1 MTTLDRLRSWF
12 SIAII
17 ALIWI
22 NTGLIAVRSFFTTE
36 ASPSVLI
43 AGGLAIAGAATI
55 SWAMDRTGLS
65 TRIVTSLALAAQTAL
80 MVYGFSGSSLQ
91 IDIHM
96 YFFATLAICA
106 GWIDWR
112 ATSAFAALTA
122 IHHVLFFAIIP
133 WAVFPGESTFIR
145 VVLHAV
151 VVVVELGAL
160 IAITGQLRK
169 AFAQV
174 ESVIADANAARDE
187 ARALAQSQTEIS
199 QSAQNRNE
207 QMASAN
213 EAFRNT
219 VARSMSA
226 MENELSRV
234 KEIGRHMAE
243 MADKASENAVNV
255 ASASTQSSV
264 NAQNVATAAD
274 RMSSSIDDISR
285 NLSRTMA
292 TIQTATETIRDAS
305 EKVGVL
311 AEDATKINE
320 VVSIIHSIA
329 EQTNLLALNATIEAA
344 RAGESGRGFAVVAGE
359 VKNLAEQT
367 SKATEEIGARIAAIT
382 SSTTETVNGI
392 NSAAAAMGEV
402 SQHTATVADAMKG
415 QHSLTDEIAH
425 NIREAA
431 AGTELVAK
439 SSTEASDHAQQGA
452 GASADM
458 LGIIDATANAAT
470 TLERDIDMFLK
481 KIAAA

>member
-22 NTGLIAVRSFFTTE
+22 NTALIVVRSFFTSM

-43 AGGLAIAGAATI
+43 AGGLAIAGAATV
-55 SWAMDRTGLS
+55 SWALNRTGS
-65 TRIVTSLALAAQTAL
+65 ATRIVTSLALAAQTAL
-80 MVYGFSGSSLQ
+80 LVYGFAGSPLQ
-91 IDIHM
+91 IDVHM
-96 YFFATLAICA
+96 YFFAMLAICA

-112 ATSAFAALTA
+112 ATVAFAALTA
-122 IHHVLFFAIIP
+122 VHHVLLFAAIP
-133 WAVFPGESTFIR
+133 WAVFPGESTFVR
-145 VVLHAV
+145 VILHAI

-160 IAITGQLRK
+160 VAITAQLRK
-169 AFAQV
+169 SFEQV
-174 ESVIADANAARDE
+174 EIVIADANAARDE

-199 QSAQNRNE
+199 QSAQSRNE

-213 EAFRNT
+213 ETFRDT
-219 VARSMSA
+219 VAQSLSA

-243 MADKASENAVNV
+243 MAGKASENALNV
-255 ASASTQSSV
+255 ASASTESSI

-274 RMSSSIDDISR
+274 RMSSSIDDINR
-285 NLSRTMA
+285 NLSRTMT
-292 TIQTATETIRDAS
+292 TIHTATDTIRSAS
-305 EKVGVL
+305 EKVAVL
-311 AEDATKINE
+311 AEDATRINE
-320 VVSIIHSIA
+320 VVSIIQSIA

-392 NSAAAAMGEV
+392 NSAVSTMGEV
-402 SQHTATVADAMKG
+402 SEHTAAVAEAMKS
-415 QHSLTDEIAH
+415 QHGLTGEIAH

-452 GASADM
+452 SASADM
-458 LGIIDATANAAT
+458 LKMIDATASAAT
-470 TLERDIDMFLK
+470 TLEHDIDLFLK